1 MPVSDAT
8 GLDGSYYFLLPEG
21 LPPGQ
26 SSTLGRPLTVS
37 PDPPA
42 LSTALKDWLGLK
54 LEPRK
59 GTDQVLVVD
68 SVQQPTEN

>member
-1 MPVSDAT
+1 
-8 GLDGSYYFLLPEG
+8 
-21 LPPGQ
+21 LPPRQ
-26 SSTLGRPLTVS
+26 SSTLGRLLNVS

-42 LSTALKDWLGLK
+42 LSTALKEWLGLK

-59 GTDQVLVVD
+59 GTVQVLVID

>member
-1 MPVSDAT
+1 MPRGWT
-8 GLDGSYYFLLPEG
+8 GSYYFLLPEG
-21 LPPGQ
+21 LPPRQ
-26 SSTLGRPLTVS
+26 SSTLGRPLSVS

-42 LSTALKDWLGLK
+42 LSTALKEWLGLK

-59 GTDQVLVVD
+59 GTVQVLVID